1 MQFLGVKK
9 FTAPFLQIFF
19 LTNMFAR
26 KFEKWKSFLAMLWEH
41 IISNAIEDEVDGSYN
56 ECSFLSET
64 VL

>member
-1 MQFLGVKK
+1 
-9 FTAPFLQIFF
+9 
-19 LTNMFAR
+19 MFAR

-64 VL
+64 VLWNEWVSVKWAF